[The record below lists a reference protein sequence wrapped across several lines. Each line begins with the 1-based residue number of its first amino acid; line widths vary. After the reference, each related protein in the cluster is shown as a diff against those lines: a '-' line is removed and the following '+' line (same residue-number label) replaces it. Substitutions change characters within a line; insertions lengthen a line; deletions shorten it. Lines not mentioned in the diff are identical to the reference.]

1 MTLKN
6 AREMKQLFHL
16 TPLFNME
23 SIIKNGLR
31 PRNLLEENENAFID
45 IADPKIIDKRSC
57 QELGDFI
64 PFHFHPYSAFDFAVK
79 NSHPD
84 IKFVYITIKRDF
96 ARYAGFKVIPSH
108 PLSDAGQPLE
118 LFDYDVGF
126 SMIDWDAVAT
136 SGNSDP
142 YVKNAK
148 MAECLADRTI
158 PATLFQN
165 VYVQD
170 LETKEYI
177 GKLFQTNGIT
187 EQPPYVNVCPNL
199 FFINEPQE

>member
-6 AREMKQLFHL
+6 AQKMKQLFHL

-23 SIIKNGLR
+23 SIIKNGLKS
-31 PRNLLEENENAFID
+31 RNLLNNNQEAFID
-45 IADPKIIDKRSC
+45 IAAPEILDKRNW
-57 QELGDFI
+57 QRLGDYI

-79 NSHPD
+79 NSHRD

-96 ARYAGFKVIPSH
+96 ARYARFKVIPSH
-108 PLSDAGQPLE
+108 PLSNSGQPLE
-118 LFDYDVGF
+118 FFDYDEGF
-126 SMIDWDAVAT
+126 STIDWEAVAT
-136 SGNSDP
+136 PGNSDP
-142 YVKNAK
+142 YVKSAK

-165 VYVQD
+165 VYVPD

-177 GKLFQTNGIT
+177 EQLFQNNGIV
-187 EQPPYVNVCPNL
+187 EQPPYVNVWPEL
-199 FFINEPQE
+199 FFLNEQ